1 MNHYTYLIQHK
12 TEDKRYIGV
21 RSCKCDPIEDTAY
34 WGSSKHLPKDVKHTH
49 VKIILKVH
57 KTRVEAVAH
66 EIVLH
71 KLNNVAASSNYY
83 NRACQTSTGF
93 DTSGTTISDELKER
107 YRKALTGKPKPE
119 GFGLKISNRLKG
131 KPKSPEHIKA
141 LVDSRIR
148 NKSFIGT
155 KNSKFNPWYIS
166 TPTVTHL
173 FYDITMQDKA
183 IQDGLKPKQ
192 YVSMARQSR
201 KSGLP
206 IQKGRFK
213 GYLVAPI
220 PIN

>member
-21 RSCKCDPIEDTAY
+21 RSCKCDPIEDTTY

-107 YRKALTGKPKPE
+107 YRKA
-119 GFGLKISNRLKG
+119 
-131 KPKSPEHIKA
+131 
-141 LVDSRIR
+141 DSWDPGR
-148 NKSFIGT
+148 G
-155 KNSKFNPWYIS
+155 
-166 TPTVTHL
+166 
-173 FYDITMQDKA
+173 
-183 IQDGLKPKQ
+183 DGHP
-192 YVSMARQSR
+192 
-201 KSGLP
+201 G
-206 IQKGRFK
+206 
-213 GYLVAPI
+213 
-220 PIN
+220 